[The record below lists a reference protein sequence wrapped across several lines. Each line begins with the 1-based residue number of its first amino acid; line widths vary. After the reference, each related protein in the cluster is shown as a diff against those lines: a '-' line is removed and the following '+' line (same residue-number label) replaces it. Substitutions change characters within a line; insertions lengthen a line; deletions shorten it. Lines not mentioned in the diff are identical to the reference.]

1 MREATVRARRVGELM
16 HVCLT
21 SIELFGDSIFG
32 GFGRSTR
39 LIGRELARR
48 GAQVSIVVP
57 RRSPERPDRYELDG
71 TTVHQFRPERPWEAI
86 RVFRDLRADV
96 YHSQDP
102 SLTTAFAQ
110 VAAPRAAHVVT
121 FRDPT
126 DRSDWRLAAE
136 YANEPWLGW
145 TLYRRFIAN
154 PAVTAAVRRADGLY
168 CAAEF
173 FAGKAARIYG
183 LRRRPMF
190 LPSPVEMPDETR
202 KAARPTACFMG
213 RWDGVKRV
221 ELFFELARRCP
232 DVDFVAAG
240 GARDPVR
247 DRALR
252 EQYGDIPNLQLT
264 GVLDQF
270 ETSAWSDV
278 LGRSWILVNTS
289 PREGL
294 PTTFVEAAAYRCAI
308 LSFEDPDGFA
318 SRFGRRAEEGRL
330 DDKLRE
336 LLEGD
341 LWAALGESGREYVE
355 GVFSIEHSL
364 DAHERAYEA
373 ALGRRRRA
381 ASLTTA
387 AE

>member
-1 MREATVRARRVGELM
+1 M

-39 LIGRELARR
+39 MIGRELAKR

-57 RRSPERPDRYELDG
+57 RRSSERPDRYELDG

-86 RVFRDLRADV
+86 RVFRDLGADV

-190 LPSPVEMPDETR
+190 LPSPVEMPDETH

-213 RWDGVKRV
+213 RWDGSSASSSSSSSPPLPGRRLRRGGWRPGPRARPRLTGAVRRHSQPAA
-221 ELFFELARRCP
+221 ARR
-232 DVDFVAAG
+232 
-240 GARDPVR
+240 ARPVR
-247 DRALR
+247 DVRL
-252 EQYGDIPNLQLT
+252 E
-264 GVLDQF
+264 
-270 ETSAWSDV
+270 
-278 LGRSWILVNTS
+278 
-289 PREGL
+289 
-294 PTTFVEAAAYRCAI
+294 
-308 LSFEDPDGFA
+308 
-318 SRFGRRAEEGRL
+318 RRP
-330 DDKLRE
+330 
-336 LLEGD
+336 
-341 LWAALGESGREYVE
+341 
-355 GVFSIEHSL
+355 
-364 DAHERAYEA
+364 
-373 ALGRRRRA
+373 
-381 ASLTTA
+381 
-387 AE
+387 